1 MVMPARFY
9 AVRIGREGPKMYSN
23 FYDFRAAT
31 LGLSGASG
39 KGFDTLEE
47 ATAWLTL
54 TDVPTSGVSV
64 TQTTTSTTVT
74 WDVRSEIHHSALT
87 STSTTVSFESARR
100 YPEPQPDC
108 HWIEYESP
116 LNTPQTIPNS
126 GRLTPPPPYIP
137 LQEAELPP
145 PLPPP
150 PEIELSEEQQRVLRL
165 VESGKNIFFTGPA
178 GTGKSV
184 LLRAI
189 IKLLQH
195 KFGEVAITA
204 PTGIAGVNIGGST
217 IHSWAGIG
225 LGKETVEVLLG
236 ALGSKTVK
244 RWMGTRALV
253 IDEISMLDGRLFDK
267 LEELGRIVRKSHR
280 PFGGIQLI
288 LSGDFFQLPP
298 VPEQDST
305 TIIPPTFT
313 FDALSWSRCVDEP
326 VVLTKVFRQKDT
338 KFIDMLSAT
347 RSGQLEDWHI
357 QEFFKLS
364 REVKYSDGISPT
376 QLFPLKSQVEL
387 CNKTHLDVLPG
398 EIFTY
403 PAMESRGFNM
413 YGDRI
418 LVDAAERLLERLVAQ
433 REISL
438 KVGAQV
444 MLLRNLLQGRLV
456 NGSLGKV
463 VDFITTHEAIKRLI
477 DIADIEAKPLRSQNG
492 DFLPTINAR
501 TDGKNTEV
509 QYEGLLALNGHV
521 FGRHERFPLVKFT
534 NGLHLLCAP
543 LPFDVQ
549 GLKGN
554 CEAQRVQ
561 VPLVLSWA
569 MSIHKAQ
576 GQTMSRVK
584 VDLRRIFEKGQ
595 AYVALSRATS
605 LEGLEIVGF
614 DPSRVLAHPRVIEWQ
629 ASWQAQR
636 AREEEM
642 DMDWVIDQYHSSTDI
657 LL

>member
-1 MVMPARFY
+1 MAMPARYY
-9 AVRIGREGPKMYSN
+9 AVRIGREGPKIYSD
-23 FYDFRAAT
+23 FYDFKTAT
-31 LGLSGASG
+31 KGLSGASG

-47 ATAWLTL
+47 AKAWLTV
-54 TDVPTSGVSV
+54 VPTSCVSV
-64 TQTTTSTTVT
+64 TQTIVSTTVT
-74 WDVRSEIHHSALT
+74 WDVRSEDDQSALT
-87 STSTTVSFESARR
+87 SARQ
-100 YPEPQPDC
+100 YPEPQLGC
-108 HWIEYESP
+108 RWIEYESP
-116 LNTPQTIPNS
+116 LNTLQTIPNS
-126 GRLTPPPPYIP
+126 DRHTPPPPYIP

-150 PEIELSEEQQRVLRL
+150 PAIKLSEEQQRVLRL

-189 IKLLQH
+189 IDLLRR
-195 KFGEVAITA
+195 KFGGIAITA
-204 PTGIAGVNIGGST
+204 PTGIAGMNIGGST

-225 LGKETVEVLLG
+225 LGKETVKELVGVLSSY
-236 ALGSKTVK
+236 AIK
-244 RWMGTRALV
+244 RWTSTRALV

-267 LEELGRIVRKSHR
+267 LEEIGRIVRGSHR

-305 TIIPPTFT
+305 TMIPPTFT

-338 KFIDMLSAT
+338 KFVDMLSAT
-347 RSGQLEDWHI
+347 RSGQLEDWHV

-398 EIFTY
+398 EVMTY
-403 PAMESRGFNM
+403 PAMDSRGFNM
-413 YGDRI
+413 YGERI
-418 LVDAAERLLERLVAQ
+418 PVDAAGRLLERLVAP

-444 MLLRNLLQGRLV
+444 MLLRNLLQGKLV

-463 VDFITTHEAIKRLI
+463 VDFITTHDAIKRLI
-477 DIADIEAKPLRSQNG
+477 DIADLETKPLRSQNG
-492 DFLPTINAR
+492 DFLPTINAS
-501 TDGKNTEV
+501 TDVKNTEV
-509 QYEGLLALNGHV
+509 QYRGLLALNKHT

-534 NGLHLLCAP
+534 NDLHLLCAP

-642 DMDWVIDQYHSSTDI
+642 DMDWVIEQYHSLTDI
-657 LL
+657 SM

>member
-1 MVMPARFY
+1 MGV
-9 AVRIGREGPKMYSN
+9 
-23 FYDFRAAT
+23 
-31 LGLSGASG
+31 LSS
-39 KGFDTLEE
+39 
-47 ATAWLTL
+47 
-54 TDVPTSGVSV
+54 
-64 TQTTTSTTVT
+64 
-74 WDVRSEIHHSALT
+74 
-87 STSTTVSFESARR
+87 
-100 YPEPQPDC
+100 
-108 HWIEYESP
+108 
-116 LNTPQTIPNS
+116 
-126 GRLTPPPPYIP
+126 
-137 LQEAELPP
+137 
-145 PLPPP
+145 
-150 PEIELSEEQQRVLRL
+150 
-165 VESGKNIFFTGPA
+165 
-178 GTGKSV
+178 
-184 LLRAI
+184 RAI
-189 IKLLQH
+189 
-195 KFGEVAITA
+195 
-204 PTGIAGVNIGGST
+204 
-217 IHSWAGIG
+217 
-225 LGKETVEVLLG
+225 
-236 ALGSKTVK
+236 K
-244 RWMGTRALV
+244 RWTHTRALI

-267 LEELGRIVRKSHR
+267 LEEIGQIVRESRR

-326 VVLTKVFRQKDT
+326 VVLTKVFRQKDS

-347 RSGQLEDWHI
+347 RSGQLEDWHV

-364 REVKYSDGISPT
+364 RVVEYPDGISPT

-387 CNKTHLDVLPG
+387 CNKIHLDVLPG
-398 EIFTY
+398 EILTY
-403 PAMESRGFNM
+403 TAMESRGFSM
-413 YGDRI
+413 YGKRI
-418 LVDAAERLLERLVAQ
+418 SADAAERLLERLVAP

-438 KVGAQV
+438 KVDAQV

-463 VDFITTHEAIKRLI
+463 VDFITTHEAIERLI
-477 DIADIEAKPLRSQNG
+477 DIAELEAKPLRSKNG
-492 DFLPTINAR
+492 DFLPTIDAGA
-501 TDGKNTEV
+501 DGVNTEV
-509 QYEGLLALNGHV
+509 QYQGLLTLNKHA
-521 FGRHERFPLVKFT
+521 FGKHDKFPLVKFT
-534 NGLHLLCAP
+534 DGTHLLCAP

-569 MSIHKAQ
+569 MSIHKSQ

-629 ASWQAQR
+629 SSWQAQR

-642 DMDWVIDQYHSSTDI
+642 DMDWVIEQYHSSTDI
-657 LL
+657 SL